1 MEFIVKK
8 SKEIQIGLV
17 IVILILPCVMP
28 FIVKMDL
35 APFISPIIWYFLLVI
50 VVGIGIKLNKILIKQ
65 SVAMQL

>member
-1 MEFIVKK
+1 
-8 SKEIQIGLV
+8 
-17 IVILILPCVMP
+17 MP